1 MTSVRFPDSQ
11 IWKPDILLYNR
22 SVKHVGLCN
31 PRSPD
36 LYLYLFIWKSW
47 MGFDWR
53 PTSQKGV
60 RVYNVAGKWAGKKC
74 KDTKSLRRG
83 EENKELAS
91 FVNVFWKESSPEELI
106 MFCCIPAHHV
116 EINFSRMNSPS
127 PCPLCWSVQQLIKMR
142 VTAMPKV
149 AGCVTR
155 SHFILLLQDYTVECK
170 WLHPVWFLNVEKKK
184 LSTKMYASKKIKVVL
199 VFIMNEHT
207 SQVKLH
213 N

>member
-1 MTSVRFPDSQ
+1 
-11 IWKPDILLYNR
+11 
-22 SVKHVGLCN
+22 
-31 PRSPD
+31 
-36 LYLYLFIWKSW
+36 

-106 MFCCIPAHHV
+106 MFCCIPTHHV
-116 EINFSRMNSPS
+116 EFNFSRMNSPS

-155 SHFILLLQDYTVECK
+155 SHFILLIQDYTVECK

-207 SQVKLH
+207 YNEWNFTTRWRNIGRMSRRINRGRNTEQVHTIGNKT
-213 N
+213 NDKTGPKYRM